1 MSGYIN
7 VIRFKTGEDV
17 ISFTEESEDSIKLVH
32 PLSIYITFN
41 TSTEEQEL
49 VLSFWLPVN
58 LLKTN
63 SADIPRSEILLII
76 EPRQEFKEY
85 YLNFLNTYNIETK
98 SNKKDKE
105 KIKAMLESLDAKV
118 LKQIH

>member
-17 ISFTEESEDSIKLVH
+17 ICFMEEKEDTIKLVH
-32 PLSIYITFN
+32 PLSIYINFN
-41 TSTEEQEL
+41 TKTEEQEL

-63 SADIPRSEILLII
+63 SAEIPRSEIMLIL

-98 SNKKDKE
+98 SNKKENE

>member
-17 ISFTEESEDSIKLVH
+17 ISFTEEKEETIKLVH
-32 PLSIYITFN
+32 PLSIYINFN
-41 TSTEEQEL
+41 TKTEEQEL

-63 SADIPRSEILLII
+63 SAEIPRSEIMLIL